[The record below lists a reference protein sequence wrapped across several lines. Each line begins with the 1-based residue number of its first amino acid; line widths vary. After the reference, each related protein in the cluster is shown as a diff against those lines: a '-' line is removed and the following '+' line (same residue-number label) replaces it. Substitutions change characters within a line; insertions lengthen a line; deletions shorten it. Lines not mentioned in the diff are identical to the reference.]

1 MSSSSVRAAVS
12 PGPAHEQSR
21 PPLTGPELLGVLDD
35 VDDPEH
41 VHRALEGGLGVVS
54 TSRGRVVGGGVW
66 IVASGKIK
74 FEASSLF
81 CAVLRLVITPFS
93 GQRLSADLVLSCRV
107 IRVLLTV
114 YLGYARKYAK

>member
-54 TSRGRVVGGGVW
+54 TSRGRVVGGGGGRGGVERRTLR
-66 IVASGKIK
+66 GKCRSRGS
-74 FEASSLF
+74 A
-81 CAVLRLVITPFS
+81 RTPRILNLHAAPDTS
-93 GQRLSADLVLSCRV
+93 RPERQV
-107 IRVLLTV
+107 
-114 YLGYARKYAK
+114 